1 MTDTLG
7 HQRPSGL
14 EGEGPMDPNEV
25 HTITRGQIE
34 HILTCLKAI
43 DRARTQLSKGPDNHT
58 LIRELANYTDG
69 ISRLVKKLPK
79 AAASR

>member
-1 MTDTLG
+1 
-7 HQRPSGL
+7 
-14 EGEGPMDPNEV
+14 MDPNEV

-43 DRARTQLSKGPDNHT
+43 DRTRRQLPKGPDT
-58 LIRELANYTDG
+58 QTIISELANYTDG